1 MGRSNNSFI
10 KKQKADR
17 KSKKR
22 KEKFEN
28 RLERKGQETSGKLED
43 MIAYVDEFGNIS
55 DTPPEDP
62 KLAKDDKTKAPK
74 REAHV
79 KGDERPARTT
89 PRPASR
95 ESSSVRGD
103 SRETRDSRESRDTER
118 PSRDNSS
125 RPSRDRDSE
134 KDN

>member
-28 RLERKGQETSGKLED
+28 RLERKGQESSGKLED

-62 KLAKDDKTKAPK
+62 KTVKDDKTKSPK

-79 KGDERPARTT
+79 KGDEKPARTS
-89 PRPASR
+89 PRPVSR
-95 ESSSVRGD
+95 ESSSVRD

-118 PSRDNSS
+118 PNRDSNS
-125 RPSRDRDSE
+125 RPSRDRDS
-134 KDN
+134 